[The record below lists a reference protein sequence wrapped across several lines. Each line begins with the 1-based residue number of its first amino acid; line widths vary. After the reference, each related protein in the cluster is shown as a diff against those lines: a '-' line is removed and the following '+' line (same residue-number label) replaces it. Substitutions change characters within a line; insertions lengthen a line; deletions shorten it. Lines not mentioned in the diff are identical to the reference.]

1 MELVSLVFV
10 AISLFF
16 FFTYATTLVERKLYS
31 CVRMFANVFIIIKR
45 ATNVDVRSSYF
56 YNL

>member
-10 AISLFF
+10 AISLF

-45 ATNVDVRSSYF
+45 TTNVDVRSSYF